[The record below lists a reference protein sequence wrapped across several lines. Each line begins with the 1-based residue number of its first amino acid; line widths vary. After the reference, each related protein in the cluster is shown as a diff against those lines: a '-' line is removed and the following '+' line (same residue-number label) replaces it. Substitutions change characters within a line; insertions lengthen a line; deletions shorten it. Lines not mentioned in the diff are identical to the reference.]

1 MDEAYIQIGQI
12 LKDRRLKKNVSIEKI
27 SNKTKI
33 SIQNLINIEE
43 GKFHLI
49 GGRFYQKSFIKTYAK
64 ALRISERKI
73 LLLFEDSDNPK
84 KKAFIEDN
92 EEDSE
97 KIKTSIITEKVP
109 TIPLVFFAS
118 FVVIGLILFNFFKVD
133 TKHDNQLTKITPK
146 QDIKISE
153 IEEEIIDEIE
163 NNKHVTSIKKTNVN
177 TNEFGNYKMEEDA
190 IFIKKIIAKEDVWI
204 EIKDNNKNILISTI
218 LKKDES
224 FDLPNDK
231 KDIIISASNAAA
243 LFIKNGNNDFPDLGP
258 PGTILES
265 VDLNS
270 LITNH

>member
-1 MDEAYIQIGQI
+1 MDETHIQIGQI
-12 LKDRRLKKNVSIEKI
+12 LKDRRLKKNVTIEKI

-49 GGRFYQKSFIKTYAK
+49 GGRFYQKSFIKAYAK

-73 LLLFEDSDNPK
+73 LLLFEDSDNSK

-92 EEDSE
+92 EENSE

-133 TKHDNQLTKITPK
+133 TKHDNQLTKIKPK
-146 QDIKISE
+146 QDIKISK
-153 IEEEIIDEIE
+153 IDEIE
-163 NNKHVTSIKKTNVN
+163 NIKHVTPIKKTNVN

-258 PGTILES
+258 PGAILES

>member
-49 GGRFYQKSFIKTYAK
+49 GGRFYQKSFIKAYAK

-73 LLLFEDSDNPK
+73 LLLFEDSDNSK

-153 IEEEIIDEIE
+153 IEEEIVDEIE
-163 NNKHVTSIKKTNVN
+163 NNKHVAPIKKTNVN

-190 IFIKKIIAKEDVWI
+190 ILIKKIIAKEDVWI

-258 PGTILES
+258 AGTILES

-270 LITNH
+270 LITDH